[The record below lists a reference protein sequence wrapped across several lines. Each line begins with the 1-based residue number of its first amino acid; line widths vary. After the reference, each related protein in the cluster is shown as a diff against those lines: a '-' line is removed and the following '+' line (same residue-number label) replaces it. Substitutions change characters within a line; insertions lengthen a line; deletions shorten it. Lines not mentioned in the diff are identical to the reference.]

1 MSPADKGTV
10 MHRDERGV
18 LVSSLA
24 RTLIVVALVAVALFD
39 GAAIVVNFF
48 QIDGIA
54 RDAAVEVA
62 DLVDEQ
68 EISYTDSFGLRRA
81 ARQIT
86 KPEGAR
92 ILSITADEE
101 GTVVIEIVREAP
113 TLLVRRIGALREYGQ
128 TRATA
133 RANTP

>member
-1 MSPADKGTV
+1 

-18 LVSSLA
+18 LVPSLV

-62 DLVDEQ
+62 DLVDDQ

-81 ARQIT
+81 ARQVT

-92 ILSITADEE
+92 IVSITADQE
-101 GTVVIEIVREAP
+101 GTVVIEIMREAT
-113 TLLVRRIGALREYGQ
+113 TLLVRRVDAVRRYGQ